1 MGYQYY
7 DYEESE
13 MNYLVSEM
21 DNVSRDINNAC
32 SRIEDLYTKCNNAYL
47 EAIDYLNKQFQYYEN
62 ELNTFYTTNTKSLEN
77 ACQDII
83 SARESLLRKEEYFG
97 NQTRLIMDRIRR
109 L

>member
-21 DNVSRDINNAC
+21 ESVSRDINNAC
-32 SRIEDLYTKCNNAYL
+32 SRIENLYTKCNNAYQ
-47 EAIDYLNKQFQYYEN
+47 EAIDYLNKQYQYYSN
-62 ELNTFYTTNTKSLEN
+62 ELNTFYTTNTKSLET
-77 ACQDII
+77 AYQDIV
-83 SARESLLRKEEYFG
+83 SARDSLLRKKEYFA